1 MKMTGIKMPSTRGL
15 AKVKK
20 FSDGGG
26 LREGRARFSDDI
38 RARAT
43 RAVEEAGLSDAE
55 AARMLDRE
63 PKMPE
68 AKAMPVRMPRSI
80 KPTALAEPEVEE
92 DEKPTPK
99 LKANA
104 DLKKVP
110 PVPKSTAEGNPNKLF
125 YGKKAGG
132 MVKKYASGGAVK
144 ASSASKRADGCAQ
157 RGKTKGRMI

>member
-1 MKMTGIKMPSTRGL
+1 MPSTRGL

-20 FSDGGG
+20 YSDGGG

-43 RAVEEAGLSDAE
+43 KAIEEAGLSDAE

-80 KPTALAEPEVEE
+80 KATALPEPEVEE
-92 DEKPTPK
+92 DEKPTLKPK
-99 LKANA
+99 LQANA

-132 MVKKYASGGAVK
+132 VVKKYASGGAVK

-157 RGKTKGRMI
+157 RGKTKGKMV